1 MPILTMHYRNF
12 NPTDTPSTDDE
23 LYAKQKIR
31 MSSLSV
37 PIQKLS
43 LIGYSANLRQHGSLA
58 GGASH
63 QLPDHILIEIS
74 ELTTQQVNNI
84 SPPKTHNGEDFVQ
97 THTIPLP
104 LSDNLN
110 TIQFGMK
117 GLDFVLNKKLNR
129 EITIHIKK
137 FNSANEI
144 VSMTTSTSDQGQV
157 ALDHLILYFN
167 YDYVGNF

>member
-12 NPTDTPSTDDE
+12 NDAGSPSADDD
-23 LYAKQKIR
+23 LFAKQKIR

-43 LIGYSANLRQHGSLA
+43 LIGYSVNLRQHDSLA

-74 ELTTQQVNNI
+74 ELTTQQVNNC

-104 LSDNLN
+104 LSDSLN
-110 TIQFGMK
+110 TIQFGMG

-137 FNSANEI
+137 FNADNEI
-144 VSMTTSTSDQGQV
+144 ISMTTSTNNQGQV
-157 ALDHLILYFN
+157 SLDHLILYFN